1 MNYQYII
8 YTNIIK
14 RGELI
19 LDYRL
24 RNLLENIIR
33 EYLNIGKGKKF
44 KLNAPLGD
52 LINTK
57 VKNNEDRLKKYICI
71 AKELEKKIGEIL
83 PFVDLSD
90 LTLDWT
96 TEQLFYSINESL
108 KNIEPIKAK
117 LHNYKDN
124 TEVFNQIKNITFEV
138 YGKKDNKILTD
149 YFCNY
154 LDKDQIN
161 ILNEKLK
168 PILKKD
174 EFDIKYYSI
183 NQLIILYR
191 GLNLLEEMP
200 AENLD
205 ENLNDLDVGT
215 K

>member
-1 MNYQYII
+1 M
-8 YTNIIK
+8 
-14 RGELI
+14 
-19 LDYRL
+19 DYRL
-24 RNLLENIIR
+24 RILLENIIR
-33 EYLNIGKGKKF
+33 EYLNIKKGKKF

-52 LINTK
+52 LIDTK

-96 TEQLFYSINESL
+96 TEQLFYSIDESL
-108 KNIEPIKAK
+108 KNISPIKAK

-124 TEVFNQIKNITFEV
+124 TEVFKQIKDIVFEV
-138 YGKKDNKILTD
+138 YGKKDSKKLTE

-154 LDKDQIN
+154 LDTDQLN
-161 ILNEKLK
+161 ILDERLK
-168 PILKKD
+168 PIFFKKED
-174 EFDIKYYSI
+174 FNIKYYSI

-191 GLNLLEEMP
+191 DLNLLEEMP
-200 AENLD
+200 AADLD
-205 ENLNDLDVGT
+205 ENLNDLDVDT